1 MRTFRSGLAAMIVC
15 FLPLAGAAA
24 APVDPADQ
32 ARIEQDAVKTY
43 IAKTEADQQAASD
56 RLITLHARE
65 LYSDPGSAVIGNPNG
80 DVTIVEFFD
89 YNCPFSRGVE
99 PRVQAL
105 LKSDPNVKLI
115 LKEFTIEPVPTSPV
129 AARAALASVAQGKY
143 EPYHQLMMTVTGHPL
158 AANEMFDDAE
168 KVGLDV
174 ARLKTDMEAP
184 VFYNQLIAN
193 FNLARALRIF
203 QTPTF
208 IIGGH
213 IVTTPSAQIDFAKLV
228 ADARAK

>member
-1 MRTFRSGLAAMIVC
+1 MGAFRTGLAATIISLAI
-15 FLPLAGAAA
+15 LPAAA

-32 ARIEQDAVKTY
+32 ARIEQDAVKAY
-43 IAKTEADQQAASD
+43 IAKTAADQQAASD
-56 RLITLHARE
+56 RLVAMHARE
-65 LYSDPGSAVIGNPNG
+65 LYNDPGSAVIGNPNG

-105 LKSDPNVKLI
+105 LKADPNVKLI
-115 LKEFTIEPVPTSPV
+115 LKEFTIEGVPTSPV

-143 EPYHQLMMTVTGHPL
+143 EAYHQLMMTVTGHVL
-158 AANEMFDDAE
+158 QGNEPFDDAE

-174 ARLKTDMEAP
+174 ARLKADMEAP
-184 VFYNQLIAN
+184 AFYNQLIAN

-213 IVTTPSAQIDFAKLV
+213 IVTIPSAQIDFAKLV